1 LKTWGAALTEHLK
14 TQDAQSKYD
23 EALTHA
29 PDWRPLGRSAR
40 GGARR

>member
-14 TQDAQSKYD
+14 TLDAQSKYD
-23 EALTHA
+23 EALKHA

-40 GGARR
+40 GGAQR